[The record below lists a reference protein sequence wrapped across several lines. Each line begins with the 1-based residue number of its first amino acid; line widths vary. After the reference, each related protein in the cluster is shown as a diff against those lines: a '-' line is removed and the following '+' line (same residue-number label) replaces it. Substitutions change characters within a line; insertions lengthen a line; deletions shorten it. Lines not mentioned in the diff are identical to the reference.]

1 MPLTLVANSGGFAGK
16 AEKQTYDSLIAN
28 AGILYYS
35 FQQACLLEMLRK
47 NSESLIANAGI
58 LYYSFQQAC
67 FLEMLWKNSG

>member
-16 AEKQTYDSLIAN
+16 AEKETYD
-28 AGILYYS
+28 
-35 FQQACLLEMLRK
+35 C
-47 NSESLIANAGI
+47 LIANAGI